1 MRCGHPLFCVG
12 FRFFPAFA
20 LLVVLLGTALPP
32 SVGLDRAVAPGIT
45 LTAVGDLIMHMPVV
59 KSAFSPQDQSYDFR
73 PVFAPLKAELSAAD
87 LTVGVLETS
96 LTAKFEQLSGYPRF
110 NTPYQLAEALC
121 WAGFDLVFTA
131 HNHSLDQGV
140 DGIIRTLHHLEAA
153 GLPATGTRQRF
164 QDKPYYLVEN
174 NGLKLA
180 FLSYTT
186 ITNGL
191 STPPGKRWALNT
203 LDFHQIAGQIR
214 HLKAAGVDGIIL
226 ALHFGEEYVRLP
238 STADQ
243 QLCRRLLGLGWMS
256 SWAVIPMSSGRWK
269 KW

>member
-1 MRCGHPLFCVG
+1 M
-12 FRFFPAFA
+12 
-20 LLVVLLGTALPP
+20 
-32 SVGLDRAVAPGIT
+32 APGIT

-164 QDKPYYLVEN
+164 RTSPITWWK
-174 NGLKLA
+174 
-180 FLSYTT
+180 TT
-186 ITNGL
+186 
-191 STPPGKRWALNT
+191 
-203 LDFHQIAGQIR
+203 D
-214 HLKAAGVDGIIL
+214 
-226 ALHFGEEYVRLP
+226 
-238 STADQ
+238 
-243 QLCRRLLGLGWMS
+243 
-256 SWAVIPMSSGRWK
+256 
-269 KW
+269 